1 MYITAPQSRFWM
13 LQGRCLKIQVLVWL
27 MDEAVVEQ
35 LWFEVGPIINRLVVR
50 METLLSCFGVRAEE
64 RYPFLRHFNPPSDML
79 DVYLTFVPCDLG
91 DTDSGDGNNDEEID
105 NAEDGE
111 SNADESDLEDEN
123 LDRLMDATIMVVGY
137 VSAVADTVGDDA
149 AATAEDDSAEESSE
163 AENAEDFWED
173 EITLASAVSK
183 FFKSIGCTT
192 MNDLIH
198 ASY

>member
-1 MYITAPQSRFWM
+1 MELEYENFD
-13 LQGRCLKIQVLVWL
+13 CL
-27 MDEAVVEQ
+27 
-35 LWFEVGPIINRLVVR
+35 
-50 METLLSCFGVRAEE
+50 
-64 RYPFLRHFNPPSDML
+64 
-79 DVYLTFVPCDLG
+79 
-91 DTDSGDGNNDEEID
+91 TDSIN
-105 NAEDGE
+105 
-111 SNADESDLEDEN
+111 
-123 LDRLMDATIMVVGY
+123 MVVGDGR
-137 VSAVADTVGDDA
+137 AVADTAGDDA